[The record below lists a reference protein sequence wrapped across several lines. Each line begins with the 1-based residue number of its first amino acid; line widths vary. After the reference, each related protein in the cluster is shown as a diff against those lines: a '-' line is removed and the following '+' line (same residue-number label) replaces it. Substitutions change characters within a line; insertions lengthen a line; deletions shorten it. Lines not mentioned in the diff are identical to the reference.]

1 VIGRAEIMDES
12 NPGELGGT
20 YCGSPLGC
28 EAALAVL
35 DIIEEEKLN
44 ERGEYLGK
52 VVTSR
57 FEKLAEKYDCIGDI
71 RGLGAMSAIE
81 LVKDRETKEADK
93 ELTQR
98 IVKEANKRGL
108 LLLSA
113 GVFGNVLRI
122 LMPIVITDEQLEEGL
137 AIFEAALEAS
147 VQQTVEV

>member
-1 VIGRAEIMDES
+1 MI
-12 NPGELGGT
+12 
-20 YCGSPLGC
+20 
-28 EAALAVL
+28 
-35 DIIEEEKLN
+35 
-44 ERGEYLGK
+44 
-52 VVTSR
+52 
-57 FEKLAEKYDCIGDI
+57 CIGDI

-137 AIFEAALEAS
+137 ASFEAALEAS

>member
-1 VIGRAEIMDES
+1 MNLILVSLAERI
-12 NPGELGGT
+12 
-20 YCGSPLGC
+20 CGSPLGC

>member
-1 VIGRAEIMDES
+1 
-12 NPGELGGT
+12 
-20 YCGSPLGC
+20 
-28 EAALAVL
+28 
-35 DIIEEEKLN
+35 
-44 ERGEYLGK
+44 
-52 VVTSR
+52 
-57 FEKLAEKYDCIGDI
+57 
-71 RGLGAMSAIE
+71 MSAIE

>member
-1 VIGRAEIMDES
+1 
-12 NPGELGGT
+12 
-20 YCGSPLGC
+20 
-28 EAALAVL
+28 
-35 DIIEEEKLN
+35 
-44 ERGEYLGK
+44 
-52 VVTSR
+52 
-57 FEKLAEKYDCIGDI
+57 
-71 RGLGAMSAIE
+71 
-81 LVKDRETKEADK
+81 TKEADK

>member
-1 VIGRAEIMDES
+1 
-12 NPGELGGT
+12 
-20 YCGSPLGC
+20 
-28 EAALAVL
+28 
-35 DIIEEEKLN
+35 
-44 ERGEYLGK
+44 

-71 RGLGAMSAIE
+71 RGLGAMSAIQ
-81 LVKDRETKEADK
+81 LVKDRETKEAHK

-137 AIFEAALEAS
+137 AIFEA
-147 VQQTVEV
+147 

>member
-1 VIGRAEIMDES
+1 M
-12 NPGELGGT
+12 
-20 YCGSPLGC
+20 
-28 EAALAVL
+28 
-35 DIIEEEKLN
+35 
-44 ERGEYLGK
+44 
-52 VVTSR
+52 VTSR